1 MPLHPLAEQFAAV
14 AQEYDRGRPDY
25 PPAAVGALAA
35 ELGLR
40 PGSRV
45 LDLAAGTGKLTRA
58 LVALGLDVVAVE
70 PQAPL
75 RGLLESSGAEIL
87 EGVAEAI
94 PVPDASVEAVTVA
107 DGFHWFERDTA
118 LAEIARVVKPGGA
131 LALLSTAPDW
141 SDISWGHALGELI
154 SQRRTPHP
162 YFDGKPFDQTLRED
176 PRWGDPRLVE
186 VAAAQPLSAERI
198 VDYVLS
204 FSWVAGM
211 ELAERE
217 AFVAEIRELIGE
229 DVPEQARVRFF
240 MWLSRLG

>member
-1 MPLHPLAEQFAAV
+1 MPLHPLAEQFAGV

-58 LVALGLDVVAVE
+58 LVLHGLDVVAVE

-75 RGLLESSGAEIL
+75 RDILQSSGAEVL

-94 PVPDASVEAVTVA
+94 PLPDASVDAVTVA
-107 DGFHWFERDTA
+107 DGFHWFDREPA
-118 LAEIARVVKPGGA
+118 LADIARVLKPGGG
-131 LALLSTAPDW
+131 LALVSTAPDW
-141 SDISWGHALGELI
+141 SATSWGHALGELI
-154 SQRRTPHP
+154 SARRTPHP
-162 YFDGKPFDQTLRED
+162 YFDGTPFDQTLRES
-176 PRWGDPRLVE
+176 PAWLDPRLIE
-186 VAAAQPLSAERI
+186 AAASQPLSAERI

-204 FSWVAGM
+204 FSWVASM
-211 ELAERE
+211 DPSERD
-217 AFVAEIRELIGE
+217 AFVAEIRELIGD
-229 DVPEQARVRFF
+229 DVPEQSRVRFF
-240 MWLSRLG
+240 MWLTALA